1 MGFELW
7 LSDKRVDFL
16 RWLTLQPN
24 TSINIYGFR
33 LPLTYRLSDVEEAD
47 FDFPRLSS
55 WNISDTL
62 LSLCCLSISIL
73 STFDLSLSN
82 SSSCSSHLFSSCR
95 ALDCAANCAIVKYK
109 AKLKLSHETK
119 GDIKLLVGQNSIT
132 TNRYLNFWQLMY
144 RGITTYWTMSRQ
156 LLALMLHHQ
165 WHKLNWFTSLIPPSP
180 SDAINHKHND
190 YVKPACVNHFCKE
203 YGLCI
208 WKENNKSS
216 LNAPTLNMLEWVEP

>member
-1 MGFELW
+1 MFYFVQAGYIFLTKIMSPNFYFPINCTALITFAPHPKGNMRDLLAWFGKIISQMSDKFFSLYLPCLNNSISPTQYNIKLFNIHLGFELW

-109 AKLKLSHETK
+109 A
-119 GDIKLLVGQNSIT
+119 
-132 TNRYLNFWQLMY
+132 
-144 RGITTYWTMSRQ
+144 
-156 LLALMLHHQ
+156 
-165 WHKLNWFTSLIPPSP
+165 
-180 SDAINHKHND
+180 IN
-190 YVKPACVNHFCKE
+190 
-203 YGLCI
+203 
-208 WKENNKSS
+208 
-216 LNAPTLNMLEWVEP
+216 